1 MASITI
7 RNIDESL
14 KTELRLAAAENN
26 RSMEEEVRQI
36 LKHFL
41 LVRKS
46 SAGIGTRISQRFAQ
60 AGGVELPEIHRS
72 LPGRVPG
79 FAAEDKQ

>member
-14 KTELRLAAAENN
+14 KSELRMIAAENS

-41 LVRKS
+41 LKRKS
-46 SAGIGTRISQRFAQ
+46 STGIGTRISQRFA
-60 AGGVELPEIHRS
+60 ASGSVELPKVPRS
-72 LPGRVPG
+72 
-79 FAAEDKQ
+79 

>member
-14 KTELRLAAAENN
+14 KTELRLIAAENS

-41 LVRKS
+41 LTRKS
-46 SAGIGTRISQRFAQ
+46 STGIGTRISQRFAI
-60 AGGVELPEIHRS
+60 AGGVELPEVSRS
-72 LPGRVPG
+72 LPRRVT
-79 FAAEDKQ
+79 ALVSDDNQ